1 MPLPVF
7 YIYTLLEYIINQ
19 DFCDKK
25 MDKNDK
31 SRSNITITWWPM
43 ALDRLPFLFD
53 RCVCSGCWR
62 GRHHWV
68 NHCSRLYA
76 GGYCYCV
83 RHTVLQVGLSMT
95 QTEASNWIIKN
106 WIMWP
111 SLITY
116 MLQHSFFLPV
126 DTCTCNER
134 NPKFIMPFLYGFLS
148 TLLLNLECTFIL
160 VTLYYPVAP

>member
-1 MPLPVF
+1 
-7 YIYTLLEYIINQ
+7 
-19 DFCDKK
+19 
-25 MDKNDK
+25 
-31 SRSNITITWWPM
+31 M

-83 RHTVLQVGLSMT
+83 RHTVLQVGFINDSDRSFKLDHQKLNNVT
-95 QTEASNWIIKN
+95 LVDNLHAPAFI
-106 WIMWP
+106 
-111 SLITY
+111 
-116 MLQHSFFLPV
+116 FFLPV

>member
-1 MPLPVF
+1 
-7 YIYTLLEYIINQ
+7 
-19 DFCDKK
+19 
-25 MDKNDK
+25 
-31 SRSNITITWWPM
+31 M

-116 MLQHSFFLPV
+116 MLQHSFFCPLILV
-126 DTCTCNER
+126 LVTSEIQNLSC
-134 NPKFIMPFLYGFLS
+134 PFYIWFS
-148 TLLLNLECTFIL
+148 LNLAAQSRVYVYISDIVLSCCPIGAHNL
-160 VTLYYPVAP
+160 